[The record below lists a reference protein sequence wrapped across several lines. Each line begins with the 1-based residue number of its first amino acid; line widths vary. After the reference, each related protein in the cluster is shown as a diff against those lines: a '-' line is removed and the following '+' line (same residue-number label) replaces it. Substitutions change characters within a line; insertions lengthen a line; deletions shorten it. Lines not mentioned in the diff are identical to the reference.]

1 MISAVT
7 ASKSVSTTTLLTM
20 TSALITPKPLLGK
33 PNLRGRRFKGKGN
46 GVLGARETRGA
57 HEERGR
63 EGGREGGRERAAR
76 KPLFSPSCLL
86 IMSAKIMQL

>member
-1 MISAVT
+1 
-7 ASKSVSTTTLLTM
+7 M

-57 HEERGR
+57 HEE
-63 EGGREGGRERAAR
+63 GGREGNGCQETIVFAILPTNYECKNNATVND
-76 KPLFSPSCLL
+76 
-86 IMSAKIMQL
+86 